1 MDNASVY
8 AETDLIKYYFRK
20 SPLLKYEEI
29 AFIITLHH
37 HIPMT
42 INRLKKSV
50 YRLGLKRRENLVDDG
65 VLDTII
71 RNEVTTSLS
80 LVGYRQMAR
89 IIARRYNIR
98 ISQNRVR
105 RSLLRVDPEGVDLRS
120 RNVVRRR
127 IYYSRGPFHIIHTDG
142 HDKL

>member
-1 MDNASVY
+1 MKK
-8 AETDLIKYYFRK
+8 L
-20 SPLLKYEEI
+20 P
-29 AFIITLHH
+29 FIITLHH

-71 RNEVTTSLS
+71 RNESLS
-80 LVGYRQMAR
+80 LVGYRQMAHV
-89 IIARRYNIR
+89 IARRYNRR